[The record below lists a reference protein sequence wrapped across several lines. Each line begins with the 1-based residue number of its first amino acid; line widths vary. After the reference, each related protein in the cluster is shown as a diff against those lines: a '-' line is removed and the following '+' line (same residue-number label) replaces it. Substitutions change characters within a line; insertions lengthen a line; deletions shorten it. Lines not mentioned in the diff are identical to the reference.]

1 MWHYKGKTYTGL
13 RWRNAGKGCLENL
26 IIDGRIILKWFKKE
40 KTARRRKHTR
50 IWENNTK
57 IVQKVKSCLEE
68 LDIGG
73 RIILK

>member
-1 MWHYKGKTYTGL
+1 V
-13 RWRNAGKGCLENL
+13 RWRNAGKGCLEDL
-26 IIDGRIILKWFKKE
+26 RIDGKIILKWFKKE
-40 KTARRRKHTR
+40 KPARRRKHTR

-57 IVQKVKSCLEE
+57 IFQKGESCLKD